1 MADKESSKHIP
12 LLNVELISSS
22 ESPVSTVSKAG
33 KPFALSRLCRYQG
46 RSSSLFDIK
55 KVTPIK
61 EDVFV
66 GDLML
71 SSRERKYSESDIFDI
86 SLLHLKT
93 GSNLKINKQLLK
105 FIPLTQLHN
114 CLHDVIDS
122 GNITGLEYFW
132 KTGPDLKTLAS
143 NHNLF
148 PLHFAAE
155 RSHPQLLF
163 WMLDNVSVRDLSE
176 VTDTNGNTLL
186 HAACMSNNPECF
198 KSCFDKL
205 KENTT
210 LVINQQNNALQTPLY
225 VATQNQFQMAIEVL
239 LESGADPMS
248 GGPGEVTPIHLAAHS
263 GLMTLLHLLLRQAD
277 RAELKKLFSV
287 KVTLE
292 SGEEGKMMG
301 IAAAE
306 AISLLVQ
313 YGADPDT
320 SRGETQT
327 SPLSQAAYSANL
339 DLMRVL
345 LEAGANPNIQ
355 DSNGATPIMGAIAVG
370 SVEAA
375 AMLLDAGASPNLPN
389 KAGFNAINQCAQY
402 GDVDILD
409 LLIRAGGLLV
419 SPDMFTSALH
429 SAAFWDEAEILRVML
444 TKYKAPVNTLS
455 KISTLPVHP
464 AIRKGH
470 SACLRVLI
478 DEGANISFKS
488 PLTGDT
494 LLHLAVR
501 ENQREAVR
509 LLVKARINQDE
520 FDNDNLTPLMLAV
533 QLNRHDLI
541 PILFAAGA
549 SLDKTD
555 MQGNTSLHIAAI
567 YSSLRSAKCILD
579 LIKTLRDTNVD
590 RCLFEVKNFKGE
602 TPFDISLNKPKET
615 VSRLFIEYGSS
626 EYFLRPPKLEEDVLD
641 GKNNSS
647 LPFNIFHRVMNNNRF
662 KTMRVLQEKMVSYRD
677 SQNVTL
683 TSSFLD
689 IDESGFLPDDN
700 HYNFRSKTV
709 LHKLLDCGET
719 EVKYHPLVNIV
730 VKKKIS
736 IYRNWY
742 FFSFLLYFVYLVFL
756 SYALFQAA
764 TLCDPL
770 YYIET
775 LDYLRLFSEVIVIF
789 FVISFFLSEI
799 VEFWVD
805 WYNIIQERGL
815 KNEASV
821 PAAEAIEYTGN
832 FSSAFTMNRI
842 RSFFNRVDERTYY
855 FPSAFLSYFSDLY
868 NFLDIFSIMFVLFV
882 FVLRL
887 SGSRAQWLFASIMYI
902 TNVFRLFKYIRII
915 PALGAYSV
923 IIFRIFLIDMPKFLA
938 VFFIIVLGFYGG
950 ALLALRFSPYQ
961 PIPNLN
967 TNTNNCSISNPTS
980 SSLNGTC
987 SSIDLRYFNHTNVFR
1002 DLLITGVLLLVDGGA
1017 SGHESDI
1024 QLDYFW
1030 YFETVYILSAFIIS
1044 VVLSNILIAQLTD
1057 TYSQISVQNELH
1069 YKLELAVTLEH
1080 SSNVFFFCGTKP
1092 RKYCTFERIILPT
1105 QQWEDLTMQ
1114 SYSKTTEEL
1123 LYDVTEN
1130 LLEFRQEVDQDLDI
1144 NLKSS
1149 SDLHNKVENIEEM
1162 SSLCLKNISEIITN
1176 QENMLGNSGGTVR
1189 PSSDVDEKLSNFL
1202 SQSRS
1207 LMEQQMRSFQ
1217 ELENRMEERIK
1228 RLGSQLDERLK
1239 SVDERLQAL
1248 QK

>member
-1 MADKESSKHIP
+1 MAGKESSKHIP
-12 LLNVELISSS
+12 LMSVESISPSH
-22 ESPVSTVSKAG
+22 SPVSTVSKAA
-33 KPFALSRLCRYQG
+33 KPFVTSRLCRYQG
-46 RSSSLFDIK
+46 RSSSLFDMK
-55 KVTPIK
+55 KVTPSK
-61 EDVFV
+61 GDVFV

-71 SSRERKYSESDIFDI
+71 AFRERKYSEPDIFDI

-93 GSNLKINKQLLK
+93 GSNMKINKQLLK
-105 FIPLTQLHN
+105 FIPLAQLQN
-114 CLHDVIDS
+114 CLYDVIDS
-122 GNITGLEYFW
+122 GNISGLEYFW
-132 KTGPDLKTLAS
+132 KTGPDLKTLA
-143 NHNLF
+143 NTHNLF
-148 PLHFAAE
+148 PFHYAAE
-155 RSHPQLLF
+155 RSHFQLLV
-163 WMLDNVSVRDLSE
+163 WMFDYVSVKDLIE
-176 VTDTNGNTLL
+176 VTDINGNTLL
-186 HAACMSNNPECF
+186 HAACISNNPECF

-205 KENTT
+205 KEITT
-210 LVINQQNNALQTPLY
+210 QVIDQKNYALHTPLY
-225 VATQNQFQMAIEVL
+225 VATQNQFQMAIELL

-248 GGPGEVTPIHLAAHS
+248 VGPGEVTPIHLAAHN
-263 GLMTLLHLLLRQAD
+263 GLMTLLHLLLRLVD
-277 RAELKKLFSV
+277 RDKLKELFSK

-292 SGEEGKMMG
+292 SGEEGNIMG

-327 SPLSQAAYSANL
+327 SPLSQAAHNDNL

-355 DSNGATPIMGAIAVG
+355 DSNGVTPLMGAIAIG
-370 SVEAA
+370 SVEGV
-375 AMLLDAGASPNLPN
+375 AMLLDSGASPNIPN
-389 KAGFNAINQCAQY
+389 KVGFNAINQCAQY
-402 GDVDILD
+402 GHVDILD
-409 LLIRAGGLLV
+409 LLVRAGGLLV

-541 PILFAAGA
+541 PILFAAGS

-567 YSSLRSAKCILD
+567 SSSLRSAKCILN
-579 LIKTLRDTNVD
+579 LIQTLRDTNVD
-590 RCLFEVKNFKGE
+590 KCLFEVKNFKGE

-626 EYFLRPPKLEEDVLD
+626 EYFLRPPKLEDDVLNGRND
-641 GKNNSS
+641 SS

-689 IDESGFLPDDN
+689 IDESGFLPDNDQ
-700 HYNFRSKTV
+700 YNFRSKTV

-742 FFSFLLYFVYLVFL
+742 FFSFLLYFVYLAFL
-756 SYALFQAA
+756 SFALFQAA
-764 TLCDPL
+764 TRCDPL

-805 WYNIIQERGL
+805 WYNIIQEKGL
-815 KNEASV
+815 KNEPSV
-821 PAAEAIEYTGN
+821 PAAEAIEYTEN

-842 RSFFNRVDERTYY
+842 RIFFQKVDVRTYY

-887 SGSRAQWLFASIMYI
+887 SGSRAQWLLYI

-961 PIPNLN
+961 PITNIN
-967 TNTNNCSISNPTS
+967 TNTNNCSISNPS
-980 SSLNGTC
+980 SSSPNATC

-1017 SGHESDI
+1017 SGHEADI
-1024 QLDYFW
+1024 RLDYFW

-1080 SSNVFFFCGTKP
+1080 SSNLFFFCGTKP
-1092 RKYCTFERIILPT
+1092 RKYCTFERIIIPT

-1176 QENMLGNSGGTVR
+1176 QENMLGNTNGIVR
-1189 PSSDVDEKLSNFL
+1189 PFSDVDEKLSNFL

-1207 LMEQQMRSFQ
+1207 LMEQQMKSFQ
-1217 ELENRMEERIK
+1217 ELEKRMEERIQ
-1228 RLGSQLDERLK
+1228 RLGNQLDDRLK